1 LSTPRYGITEP
12 RIWTKPLV
20 ELTPETSRGFAVIK
34 FAREDLGVRLLPWQ
48 EWLLIH
54 MLELDSFGLLR
65 FRKAL
70 VIVGRQNGKTAIAAV
85 LAAYWMYVDA
95 GRWPEQLPEQD
106 FIIVGAAQKLDVAMK
121 PWKQVRRWGAPD
133 DLKVGIAHDRRPELQ
148 KLTYP
153 PRTVNGE
160 TDIRTVGG
168 GTYMPRTFEGA
179 RGHSAARLLLD
190 ELRQQYDYDGW
201 AAIEKSANA
210 MFDSFLVAFSNAGT
224 ARSTVLKDVRDIATE
239 GTDDPDTEWFIAEW
253 SAEQKAPLDDPVA
266 FAQAN
271 PSAGHLPGMTIAGL
285 MRTAA
290 KAKNK
295 NVERVEVLGQW
306 VTSLVTPYL
315 DVQMWQA
322 STDAPLLDE
331 DGELVLTGSQVSDS
345 SRMVMGIDVHRE
357 KRLTRSSIAVAGY
370 RDDGRVHLELIAQRT
385 GMSWVLKHAKAV
397 RAKTGITQVA
407 IQTKGCDAADLVA
420 ELRAAGFDIVDISAT
435 TLLISAGRLR
445 DRLREDKIRHRGQ
458 GPLDLAVDNGATRT
472 LGGMDIWDRDAGP
485 VDISPLVAVTF
496 ALVGLES
503 FIPAPPEEVPPPPPK
518 ATTLQRARGGD
529 ATRVRGE
536 SLRTL
541 LF

>member
-1 LSTPRYGITEP
+1 MTPEYGITEP
-12 RIWTKPLV
+12 RVWTKPLV
-20 ELTPETSRGFAVIK
+20 ELTPATSRGFDVIK

-95 GRWPEQLPEQD
+95 GRWPQQLPEQD

-121 PWKQVRRWGAPD
+121 PWKQVRRWGGPD
-133 DLKVGIAHDRRPELQ
+133 DEKLGIAHDRRPELQ

-153 PRTVNGE
+153 PRTVNGDV
-160 TDIRTVGG
+160 DIRTKGG
-168 GTYMPRTFEGA
+168 GMYMPRTFEGA

-190 ELRQQYDYDGW
+190 ELRQQYDYEGW
-201 AAIEKSANA
+201 SAIEKSANA
-210 MFDSFLVAFSNAGT
+210 MYDSLLVAFSNAGT
-224 ARSTVLKDVRDIATE
+224 SRSVVLRDVLDIATE
-239 GTDDPDTEWFIAEW
+239 DVDDPDAEWFLAEW
-253 SAEQKAPLDDPVA
+253 SADPKASLYDPMA

-295 NVERVEVLGQW
+295 RVERIEVLGQW
-306 VTSLVTPYL
+306 VTSLVVPFL
-315 DVQMWQA
+315 DTEEWHA
-322 STDAPLLDE
+322 SADPLLLDE
-331 DGELVLTGSQVSDS
+331 DGGVESPGSTIAAG

-357 KRLTRSSIAVAGY
+357 KRNTRTSIGVAGY
-370 RDDGRVHLELIAQRT
+370 RDDGRVHLEVIAQRT
-385 GMSWVLKHAKAV
+385 GTTWVVNHAKAI

-407 IQTKGCDAADLVA
+407 LQTRGADSADLVQP
-420 ELRAAGFDIVDISAT
+420 LKDAGFDVVDISAT
-435 TLLISAGRLR
+435 TLLLAAGRIR
-445 DRLREDKIRHRGQ
+445 DRVREDKIRHRGQ
-458 GPLDLAVDNGATRT
+458 GPLDLAVDNATTRN
-472 LGGMDIWDRDAGP
+472 LSGMPVWDRDASP
-485 VDISPLVAVTF
+485 VDIAPVVAVTY

-503 FIPAPPEEVPPPPPK
+503 FAPAPKKPAPPPPPQ
-518 ATTLQRARGGD
+518 AVTLDRARGK
-529 ATRVRGE
+529 TGE
-536 SLRTL
+536 TGRRENLRTVQ
-541 LF
+541 F